1 MYAVIKSGGK
11 QHRVTE
17 GELLKV
23 ELLKAEKGETIT
35 IDDVLMVVNGDTIT
49 IGQPTVDGASVK
61 AEVVEHGRGKKVRI
75 VKHKRRKH
83 YHKEQGHRQWYTLLK
98 ITSITA

>member
-23 ELLKAEKGETIT
+23 ELIKAEKGETLT
-35 IDDVLMVVNGDTIT
+35 ISDVLMIADGNKIT
-49 IGQPTVDGASVK
+49 LGEPLVGGATVQ
-61 AEVVEHGRGKKVRI
+61 AEVIEHGRGKKIRI
-75 VKHKRRKH
+75 VKHRRRKH

-98 ITSITA
+98 ITAINA

>member
-23 ELLKAEKGETIT
+23 ELIKAEKGESLTLEE
-35 IDDVLMVVNGDTIT
+35 VLLVAKGDAIT
-49 IGQPTVDGASVK
+49 IGQPTVAGASVK
-61 AEVVEHGRGKKVRI
+61 AEVIEHGRGKKVRI
-75 VKHKRRKH
+75 VKHRRRKH

-98 ITSITA
+98 ITAINV